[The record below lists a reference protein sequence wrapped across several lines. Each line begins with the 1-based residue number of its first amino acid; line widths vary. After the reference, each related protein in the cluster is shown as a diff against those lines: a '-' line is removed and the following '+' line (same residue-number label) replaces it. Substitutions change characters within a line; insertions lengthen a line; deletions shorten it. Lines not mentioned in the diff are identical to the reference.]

1 MILCRPWGASGH
13 KAFVCPI
20 SLTIGSSLHSTSM
33 TFPEFK
39 QLLIEEGSKWETK
52 KKDSSVAL
60 GQGTISP
67 SKDKTEVSLIYFA
80 DTESSSKWEK
90 LINDWQ
96 WYAAYKHVDPR
107 PAGLEGCLCWLL
119 LSSSPTHYRNVH
131 ELIMPSFTIKLATI
145 FLKLRHIGLRA
156 LAHCVPFCLA
166 KQ

>member
-1 MILCRPWGASGH
+1 MRETRLWLLGREDRLEKEMAIHSSPLAWKIPWTEEPDRLQSMGSQRDGHKWATSFHFNDEIVILCRPWGASGH

-90 LINDWQ
+90 LIND
-96 WYAAYKHVDPR
+96 
-107 PAGLEGCLCWLL
+107 
-119 LSSSPTHYRNVH
+119 
-131 ELIMPSFTIKLATI
+131 
-145 FLKLRHIGLRA
+145 
-156 LAHCVPFCLA
+156 
-166 KQ
+166 